1 MSNSLLNKLTNGG
14 SQLSSLNGGTPNIPN
29 FQQSTLHKE
38 YSTIGDPD
46 AMSVKPENGVLP
58 QPSVLERNVGEQD
71 KYLNNL
77 PN

>member
-1 MSNSLLNKLTNGG
+1 MSVKDKLLNGS
-14 SQLSSLNGGTPNIPN
+14 SQLTGLNGQTPNIPN

-46 AMSVKPENGVLP
+46 AANVRPENGVLP
-58 QPSVLERNVGEQD
+58 QPSVLERNVGEND

-77 PN
+77 PS